1 MQVNGE
7 TIQRLEALSKIKL
20 NEDEKKKCLEDLEKI
35 ISFMNILDEVD
46 TENEEALSHA
56 FDIKNVM
63 REDEVIESMARADIL
78 KNAAENEDGCFKVP
92 KTF

>member
-63 REDEVIESMARADIL
+63 REDEVIESMARADVL

>member
-63 REDEVIESMARADIL
+63 REDEVIESMARTDIL